1 MKLIK
6 DNFTEEEQNK
16 IIADFVE
23 FVRYENPF
31 DTADYKTL
39 IKQTLDAS
47 DFPKGIILMDKE
59 AIQNCLANALIKK
72 GVNPYKEEVV
82 ADSYKTKR
90 AKQKLVR
97 LERELN
103 EQHSKIKA
111 HWQQTNGQPMNDKRG
126 GQRFFNRAEEL
137 ESKAI
142 SLYKEYEKQA
152 ERVAELVE
160 RDELAAKGYDTRT
173 GGLFMTVE
181 NIPRIEEEIAK
192 SERGESMFTRATI
205 RRYKKK
211 LVELKQ
217 QAKQV
222 ESMPDGAKKLVEAGK
237 LNQWKKHPTIY
248 FIKGLRKVALELKG
262 GSFKVSSRYAPKDD
276 DERQVVSDLLK
287 EVNNGVIGS

>member
-90 AKQKLVR
+90 AKQKLAR

-217 QAKQV
+217 QAKET
-222 ESMPDGAKKLVEAGK
+222 ESMPESAKKLD
-237 LNQWKKHPTIY
+237 LH
-248 FIKGLRKVALELKG
+248 
-262 GSFKVSSRYAPKDD
+262 SS
-276 DERQVVSDLLK
+276 
-287 EVNNGVIGS
+287 

>member
-1 MKLIK
+1 MITSVEAIK
-6 DNFTEEEQNK
+6 SEELYNTEE
-16 IIADFVE
+16 
-23 FVRYENPF
+23 
-31 DTADYKTL
+31 T
-39 IKQTLDAS
+39 
-47 DFPKGIILMDKE
+47 
-59 AIQNCLANALIKK
+59 
-72 GVNPYKEEVV
+72 V

-90 AKQKLVR
+90 AKQKLAR
-97 LERELN
+97 LEKELS
-103 EQHSKIKA
+103 EQHNKIKA

-211 LVELKQ
+211 LAELKE

-222 ESMPDGAKKLVEAGK
+222 ENIPDGAKKLVEAGK

-248 FIKGLRKVALELKG
+248 FIKGLRKVALELKA
-262 GSFKVSSRYAPKDD
+262 GSFEISSKYAPKDD
-276 DERQVVSDLLK
+276 GERQTVNSLLK
-287 EVNNGVIGS
+287 EANNGVNRVAEC

>member
-1 MKLIK
+1 MITPVEAIKSEELYNSEVEVSFIEKLVKLIK

-47 DFPKGIILMDKE
+47 DFPKGISLMDKG

-90 AKQKLVR
+90 AKQKLAR

-126 GQRFFNRAEEL
+126 GQRFLDRAEEL

-142 SLYKEYEKQA
+142 SLYKEYEK
-152 ERVAELVE
+152 
-160 RDELAAKGYDTRT
+160 
-173 GGLFMTVE
+173 
-181 NIPRIEEEIAK
+181 
-192 SERGESMFTRATI
+192 
-205 RRYKKK
+205 
-211 LVELKQ
+211 
-217 QAKQV
+217 
-222 ESMPDGAKKLVEAGK
+222 
-237 LNQWKKHPTIY
+237 
-248 FIKGLRKVALELKG
+248 
-262 GSFKVSSRYAPKDD
+262 
-276 DERQVVSDLLK
+276 
-287 EVNNGVIGS
+287 